1 MFQYELAKFKVGFQ
15 LVLAAH
21 RFCILADQLAQPMLT
36 LDYHLFNDK
45 MVLMNRKDNDSYST
59 QRTR

>member
-1 MFQYELAKFKVGFQ
+1 MFQYDLAKFKVYLQ

-36 LDYHLFNDK
+36 VEYHSYNDN
-45 MVLMNRKDNDSYST
+45 VFLLL
-59 QRTR
+59 